1 MRILTINQFF
11 WPDVAATG
19 QLLSDVARHL
29 SAEGHDV
36 TVICS
41 GGSYTQAGRDTGDP
55 PPVRILRVPGP
66 PFQRGAK
73 GRLVSYLMFF
83 GGVVLYSFRV
93 PRPEVV
99 VTMTT
104 PPLLAI
110 AGTILKMIRGSRHY
124 IWEMDVFPDALVSL
138 GALSERGLLARFL
151 GWIQDWS
158 RRRSDGV
165 IVLGPCMQA
174 RLRARGT
181 PAHLL
186 HVAENWADG
195 RAISPRPMRR
205 SGPLHV
211 FYSGNL
217 GLAHEIDTIAGAMRH
232 FRSDPRF
239 LFTFA
244 GGGVGRGRL
253 ERFCASAAIKN
264 ARFTP
269 YASLREMD
277 EHLAQ
282 ADIGLVTELP
292 ACIGTVVPSK
302 VYGLMAAGRPLLFI
316 GPNQATP
323 GLLIQQFQC
332 GWQIDPGD
340 LPALIE
346 LMEWLWVNREVAW
359 THGQNARAA
368 FDRHYDVSHGVSRVA
383 AALRLEP
390 QDRTAVA

>member
-19 QLLSDVARHL
+19 QLLCDLTRHL
-29 SAEGHDV
+29 NAEGHEI

-41 GGSYTQAGRDTGDP
+41 GGSYTQAGYDAGDA
-55 PPVRILRVPGP
+55 PPVRILRVPGLP
-66 PFQRGAK
+66 YRRGAMA
-73 GRLVSYLMFF
+73 RFFSYLTFF
-83 GGVVLYSFRV
+83 GGVLWYSFRV

-99 VTMTT
+99 LTMTT

-110 AGTILKMIRGSRHY
+110 AGTILKIVRGARHY

-138 GALSERGLLARFL
+138 GALAETGLMTRFL
-151 GWIQDWS
+151 GWIQDAS

-174 RLRARGT
+174 RLLARGT

-195 RAISPRPMRR
+195 RAISPHPMRR

-217 GLAHEIDTIAGAMRH
+217 GLAHDIETVAGAIRH
-232 FRSDPRF
+232 FRNDQRF

-244 GGGVGRGRL
+244 GGGVGRARL
-253 ERFCASAAIKN
+253 ERSCAAEAIGN
-264 ARFTP
+264 ARFIP
-269 YASLREMD
+269 YASLHQMD

-282 ADIGLVTELP
+282 ADVGLVTERP
-292 ACIGTVVPSK
+292 ACIGTIVPSK
-302 VYGLMAAGRPLLFI
+302 VYGLMAAARPLLFI
-316 GPNQATP
+316 GPKQATP
-323 GLLIQQFQC
+323 GLLIERFQC

-340 LPALIE
+340 LPALIA
-346 LMEWLWVNREVAW
+346 LLEWLAANREAAW
-359 THGQNARAA
+359 KHGQNARAA
-368 FDRHYDVSHGVSRVA
+368 LDHHYDVSHGVSRVA
-383 AALRLEP
+383 AALGLEP
-390 QDRTAVA
+390 QPRTAVA

>member
-11 WPDVAATG
+11 WPDVAPTG
-19 QLLSDVARHL
+19 QLLCDLARHL
-29 SAEGHDV
+29 TAEGHEV

-41 GGSYTQAGRDTGDP
+41 GGSYTPAGQYAGDP
-55 PPVRILRVPGP
+55 PPVRILRVPGLP
-66 PFQRGAK
+66 YRRGAMA
-73 GRLVSYLMFF
+73 RFFSYLTFF
-83 GGVVLYSFRV
+83 GGALWYSFRV
-93 PRPEVV
+93 PRPDVV
-99 VTMTT
+99 LTMTT

-110 AGTILKMIRGSRHY
+110 AGTLLKMIRGTRHY

-138 GALSERGLLARFL
+138 GALTERGLTARFL

-158 RRRSDGV
+158 RRHSDGV

-174 RLRARGT
+174 RLLARGT

-217 GLAHEIDTIAGAMRH
+217 GLAHDIDTIAGGMRH
-232 FRSDPRF
+232 FRNDPRF

-244 GGGVGRGRL
+244 GGGVGRARL
-253 ERFCASAAIKN
+253 ERFCAEEGIAN
-264 ARFTP
+264 ARFGP
-269 YASLREMD
+269 YASLAGMD
-277 EHLAQ
+277 EHLAE

-316 GPNQATP
+316 GPKQATP
-323 GLLIQQFQC
+323 GLLIERFQC

-340 LPALIE
+340 QPALIA
-346 LMEWLWVNREVAW
+346 LLEWLSANREAAW

-368 FDRHYDVSHGVSRVA
+368 LDHHYDVSHGVSRVT
-383 AALRLEP
+383 AALGLEP
-390 QDRTAVA
+390 QPRTAVA